1 MNPDKFLI
9 DMAEIGD
16 TEAVRYALDHGANV
30 NDNYALQC
38 ASNNDHTETVKVL
51 LDYGADVHA
60 YDNYALKKASHI
72 TR

>member
-51 LDYGADVHA
+51 L
-60 YDNYALKKASHI
+60 KKGF
-72 TR
+72 T